1 MLLNIV
7 IKLFEVVFPVFFVIG
22 IGYWFG
28 RKNPRFNTNVIT
40 DFAGKIGVPCLLFY
54 SLTSTSLDFQTFIKF
69 GSITIIFVCLF
80 SIPKIILLKLINR
93 NPVTELG
100 PLILPNC
107 GNIGLPLAI
116 FAYGSNGFAIGGSI
130 ASVIM
135 LLHFTLGIF
144 LASKKL
150 SLEPLLKSVPM
161 YVISIS
167 ALFLYFK
174 IDAPQFLINT
184 TMLIGYTA
192 IFLVLAAL
200 GIALST
206 LKIKNIYESYLLTM
220 FRLVMGPVIGFF
232 LIYCFK
238 LESYEAGIVLIQCSM
253 PSAVLN
259 FLLAKMYSKKIYADN
274 IASVIVSSTALSF
287 ITIPI
292 VVLIAL
298 KFFS

>member
-1 MLLNIV
+1 
-7 IKLFEVVFPVFFVIG
+7 
-22 IGYWFG
+22 
-28 RKNPRFNTNVIT
+28 
-40 DFAGKIGVPCLLFY
+40 
-54 SLTSTSLDFQTFIKF
+54 
-69 GSITIIFVCLF
+69 
-80 SIPKIILLKLINR
+80 
-93 NPVTELG
+93 
-100 PLILPNC
+100 
-107 GNIGLPLAI
+107 
-116 FAYGSNGFAIGGSI
+116 
-130 ASVIM
+130 
-135 LLHFTLGIF
+135 
-144 LASKKL
+144 
-150 SLEPLLKSVPM
+150 
-161 YVISIS
+161 
-167 ALFLYFK
+167 
-174 IDAPQFLINT
+174 
-184 TMLIGYTA
+184 MLIGYTA

-292 VVLIAL
+292 IVLIAL